1 MSSKCL
7 QILGLLPQSLKRN
20 VWNKICTISAILGEF
35 LIERAPAFS
44 SSSKANATHIQLTGR
59 ELLFSGFLLRISLF
73 HVNFSGG
80 CFHSRTKGPSMY
92 LVLPFIVI
100 DSVQPKPLVWFRS
113 DTVIDT
119 KTTFWGENP
128 YKIYSE
134 LGQCIYLF
142 TFTKSNTFPPKNSN

>member
-1 MSSKCL
+1 MKCFNELKMFANSRSSASEFKKKCL
-7 QILGLLPQSLKRN
+7 KQN
-20 VWNKICTISAILGEF
+20 TISAILGEF

-119 KTTFWGENP
+119 KTTF
-128 YKIYSE
+128 
-134 LGQCIYLF
+134 
-142 TFTKSNTFPPKNSN
+142 